1 LNPVVLILA
10 VLIGIFIIFA
20 FSITAIKG
28 FLPVWLHI
36 PTTFLGQLL
45 GVAVGLCAYYS
56 LHVPDK
62 IAPYIA
68 TLPQGVQKFA
78 WIGLFLVVTT
88 LFMLIP
94 LRIISRLIPVRCR
107 KQGCGGSAYLI
118 GLHPFTYKCSVCGEV
133 YETKVSQVGRR

>member
-1 LNPVVLILA
+1 MNPSVLILA
-10 VLIGIFIIFA
+10 LLIGAFIVFA
-20 FSITAIKG
+20 FSMAAIKG

-36 PTTFLGQLL
+36 VTTALWQFFC
-45 GVAVGLCAYYS
+45 VAVGLYAYYS

-62 IAPYIA
+62 IAPYIT

-94 LRIISRLIPVRCR
+94 LRLISRLIPVRCR
-107 KQGCGGSAYLI
+107 KQGCGGPAYLI
-118 GLHPFTYKCSVCGEV
+118 GLQPFTYKCSLCGEV